1 MIGRFVALT
10 FLSFLSL
17 IQSQQVPQQISLI
30 VVELG
35 DTFTLTCSFSGEQP
49 RLLYWYKLSF
59 GNMFQRVAV
68 GYMDFPALED
78 QFDSSRFSITKVGD
92 AFSLTIR
99 NISKEDEGTYLC
111 QGGSSY
117 TMAYFN
123 GTLLAVNDPE
133 HQQKSV
139 SVKQSPDVESV
150 RLGNSMTLRCSFLY
164 KNKENTGRCPGEHRV
179 HWFRAG
185 SESDPGVIYTDST
198 CSNEPEER
206 SCIYR
211 LSKTIRES
219 SDAGTYYCA
228 VATCGQILFGQGT
241 KVETRE
247 ELCPLVIV
255 IGTVLACS
263 LLVNCA
269 LFFTRKPK
277 QTCEHCKG
285 KVTASKHVELD
296 RSAEDQRNNVDGEE
310 VEINYVALDFSSRK
324 IKRWK
329 NKHDL
334 PEDCMYSDMREYR

>member
-1 MIGRFVALT
+1 MVEGLAVMIL
-10 FLSFLSL
+10 LSTVSL
-17 IQSQQVPQQISLI
+17 IQSQEVPQQISLI
-30 VVELG
+30 VAELG
-35 DTFTLTCSFSGEQP
+35 DNLTLTCSVSGEKP

-68 GYMDFPALED
+68 GHMDFPALED
-78 QFDSSRFSITKVGD
+78 QFDSSRSSITKVGD
-92 AFSLTIR
+92 TFSLTIR

-150 RLGNSMTLRCSFLY
+150 QLGNSMTLRCSLLY

-198 CSNEPEER
+198 CSDEPEER

-241 KVETRE
+241 KVETRQGWDPTIIVLGILLA
-247 ELCPLVIV
+247 LCMVVIS
-255 IGTVLACS
+255 VL
-263 LLVNCA
+263 
-269 LFFTRKPK
+269 
-277 QTCEHCKG
+277 
-285 KVTASKHVELD
+285 
-296 RSAEDQRNNVDGEE
+296 
-310 VEINYVALDFSSRK
+310 IFSR
-324 IKRWK
+324 
-329 NKHDL
+329 D
-334 PEDCMYSDMREYR
+334 

>member
-1 MIGRFVALT
+1 SINLFVLHK
-10 FLSFLSL
+10 
-17 IQSQQVPQQISLI
+17 LI
-30 VVELG
+30 VSI
-35 DTFTLTCSFSGEQP
+35 DTSFRIKFPVLFSVSLKQLPDVSGEKP
-49 RLLYWYKLSF
+49 RILYWYKLSF

-123 GTLLAVNDPE
+123 GTLL
-133 HQQKSV
+133 KSV

-164 KNKENTGRCPGEHRV
+164 KNKENTGRCPEEHRV

-206 SCIYR
+206 SCIYC

-241 KVETRE
+241 KVETTQHCQDVQ
-247 ELCPLVIV
+247 LFVICNKAISTCIV
-255 IGTVLACS
+255 
-263 LLVNCA
+263 VN
-269 LFFTRKPK
+269 F
-277 QTCEHCKG
+277 
-285 KVTASKHVELD
+285 
-296 RSAEDQRNNVDGEE
+296 
-310 VEINYVALDFSSRK
+310 
-324 IKRWK
+324 
-329 NKHDL
+329 
-334 PEDCMYSDMREYR
+334 